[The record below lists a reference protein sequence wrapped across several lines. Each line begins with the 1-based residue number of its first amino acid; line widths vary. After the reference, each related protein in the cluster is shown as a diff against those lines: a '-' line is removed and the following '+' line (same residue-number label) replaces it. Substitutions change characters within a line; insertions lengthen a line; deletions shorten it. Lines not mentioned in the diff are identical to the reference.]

1 METSQIMTTT
11 PSRREPRNT
20 GKLVGQ
26 KPPFKCKEIGA
37 FRVRLQLDLREREL
51 ALLDLAIDGNLRDCE
66 LVKLPVRDVRHGQ
79 TLAAPSIVLQHKIQR
94 PAQFEIT
101 EPTGRQSS
109 PGLTAPGCNRKTSSS
124 PPASTPRC
132 TCRRG
137 STRASWMGG

>member
-1 METSQIMTTT
+1 MTTT
-11 PSRREPRNT
+11 PSRREPWNT
-20 GKLVGQ
+20 GKLNGQ
-26 KPPFKCKEIGA
+26 KPPLKRKEIWA

-94 PAQFEIT
+94 PAKFEIT
-101 EPTGRQSS
+101 EPTGRQSL
-109 PGLTAPGCNRKTSSS
+109 PGLTAPGCTRKTSSS
-124 PPASTPRC
+124 PPGFTTRR

-137 STRASWMGG
+137 STRVSWMAG